1 MTEQFPVSL
10 FAPEIG
16 TAMPVSEKRLK
27 EQWQQVEESC
37 RRVE

>member
-1 MTEQFPVSL
+1 MVEEFKVSV

-16 TAMPVSEKRLK
+16 TALPVSEKRLDAQRK
-27 EQWQQVEESC
+27 QAEELC